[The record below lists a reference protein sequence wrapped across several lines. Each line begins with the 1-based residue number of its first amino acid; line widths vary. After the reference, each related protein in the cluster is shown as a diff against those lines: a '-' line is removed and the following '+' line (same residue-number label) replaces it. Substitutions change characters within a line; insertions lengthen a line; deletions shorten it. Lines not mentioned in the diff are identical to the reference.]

1 MPAILPVFPY
11 PGDVLEPFRVVEWNY
26 LYVLRD
32 YEAECVEHWS
42 CMREEERHRVRL
54 VRRDDLRLRSVVVFV
69 NVPAH
74 GHPCGG

>member
-1 MPAILPVFPY
+1 M
-11 PGDVLEPFRVVEWNY
+11 
-26 LYVLRD
+26 LRD

-74 GHPCGG
+74 GHPCGGRISAAIKIDISQCDLLTYVTALEAF